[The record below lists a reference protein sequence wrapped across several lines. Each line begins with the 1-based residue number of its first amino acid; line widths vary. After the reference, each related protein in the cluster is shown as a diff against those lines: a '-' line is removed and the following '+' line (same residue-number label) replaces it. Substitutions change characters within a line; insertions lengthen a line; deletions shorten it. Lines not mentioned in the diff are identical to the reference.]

1 MTLSE
6 LDIAVVLLDG
16 TESPDAT
23 PQEVDACLTLSL
35 DELIEQAENWPGMV
49 AIPQRMTA

>member
-16 TESPDAT
+16 TESPGTT
-23 PQEVDACLTLSL
+23 PQDVDACLTLSL

-49 AIPQRMTA
+49 AIPQQMTA